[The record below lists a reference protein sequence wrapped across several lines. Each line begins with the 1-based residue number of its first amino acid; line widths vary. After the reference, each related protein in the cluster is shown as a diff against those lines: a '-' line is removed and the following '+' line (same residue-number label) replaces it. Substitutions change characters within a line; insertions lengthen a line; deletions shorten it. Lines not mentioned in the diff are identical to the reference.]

1 MFVRVYD
8 VSAGIY
14 ETIEIASTTTTTIT
28 LASAPTFVI
37 QAGIDYVAV
46 TPAQGTNDY
55 ATVSGYGLSEMAPLA
70 GASGVVVGGGGRTLN
85 PRWR

>member
-1 MFVRVYD
+1 MYVRVYD

-14 ETIEIASTTTTTIT
+14 ETIEIVSTTTTTIT
-28 LASAPTFVI
+28 LASAPTFAVV
-37 QAGIDYVAV
+37 GGVDYVAV

-55 ATVSGYGLSEMAPLA
+55 TTVSGYALSEMAPLA
-70 GASGVVVGGGGRTLN
+70 GASGVVAGGGGRTLN